1 MLWMMELTALIK
13 YASILEDK
21 MSIQND
27 LDKVKKRSERPDW
40 NSIATQ
46 PIPLKQE

>member
-1 MLWMMELTALIK
+1 MMELTALVK

-21 MSIQND
+21 ISIQND
-27 LDKVKKRSERPDW
+27 LDKAKKRSERPDS

-46 PIPLKQE
+46 AIPLKQE